1 MTRTVAPLV
10 SVIAVILAS
19 LVTGALSAPASAA
32 SPGEGTI
39 SDTSPNTT
47 WAGQFYPVGGT
58 TLPEECPPPT
68 PNEVCDHFSLTI
80 DLPPTFWDAN
90 TGQVTI
96 RIEWPSSDNDFDLYV
111 YGPDGGGLAGSSAA
125 GGTTSEEVA
134 LLSPTPGT

>member
-32 SPGEGTI
+32 SPSEGSI

-58 TLPEECPPPT
+58 TLPEECPPPD
-68 PNEVCDHFSLTI
+68 PANVRCDHFFLTI
-80 DLPPTFWDAN
+80 AFTDPGFWDSH
-90 TGQVTI
+90 TGQVSI
-96 RIEWPSSDNDFDLYV
+96 RNDLHRCDYVLLLLLY
-111 YGPDGGGLAGSSAA
+111 D
-125 GGTTSEEVA
+125 
-134 LLSPTPGT
+134 

>member
-32 SPGEGTI
+32 SPSEGTI

-80 DLPPTFWDAN
+80 DLTPTFWDAN

-111 YGPDGGGLAGSSAA
+111 YGPDGGSLPGSSAA
-125 GGTTSEEVA
+125 GGTPA
-134 LLSPTPGT
+134 AAAARLAPPPRP

>member
-1 MTRTVAPLV
+1 MIV
-10 SVIAVILAS
+10 VILAS

-68 PNEVCDHFSLTI
+68 PNEGCDHFPLTI
-80 DLPPTFWDAN
+80 DLPPPFWDAN
-90 TGQVTI
+90 TGQVTV
-96 RIEWPSSDNDFDLYV
+96 RLWRPSRANDFALPM
-111 YGPDGGGLAGSSAA
+111 YGPDR
-125 GGTTSEEVA
+125 
-134 LLSPTPGT
+134 